1 MEVLER
7 LVGDIALP
15 KMVRVRQKFADD
27 HIADVAGAV
36 LQGLRKPEIA
46 GRVTPGMSIAIAV
59 GSRGLADLPILVAA
73 TVKGLK
79 EAGAEPFIVPA
90 MGSHGGATAEGQALL
105 LNGLGVT
112 EEAVGAPIRS
122 SMETV
127 SLGKLPNGLPVLM
140 DRHAMEADGIVVLN
154 RVKPHTSFSAP
165 IESGLAKMITI
176 GLGKQEGAASCHAMG
191 FGYMAD
197 NVVDMARIKLDK
209 CRILFGIATVE
220 NSYDR
225 ICRVE
230 VVPAESILDD
240 EPALLKEAKQRLP
253 RIMFNPLDVLV
264 VDRMGKEFS
273 GTGMDPNITG
283 RASTSLVQGSL
294 TTARMVVLDLT
305 AKGGGNATGIGLADV
320 TTRKLFNKIDLVATY
335 ANHIT
340 STVLSGAK
348 IPMIMETERLAIMAA
363 VRTCNALDMSK
374 LRMVRIPNTL
384 HIGEIQISESLLGEA
399 KANPA
404 VEILGEPEAMTFDAA
419 GELAEFAAAH

>member
-1 MEVLER
+1 MNVLER
-7 LVGDIALP
+7 LIGDVTLP
-15 KMVRVRQKFADD
+15 NMVRVRQKFADD
-27 HIADVAGAV
+27 HIADVAAAV
-36 LQGLRKPEIA
+36 LEGLAAPAITS
-46 GRVTPGMSIAIAV
+46 RVTPGMSIAIAV

-79 EAGAEPFIVPA
+79 AMGAEPFIVPA

-140 DRHAMEADGIVVLN
+140 DRHAFEADGIVVIN
-154 RVKPHTSFSAP
+154 RIKAHTSFSAP

-197 NVVDMARIKLDK
+197 NVVDMAKIKLDQCK
-209 CRILFGIATVE
+209 ILFGVATVE
-220 NSYDR
+220 NSYDK
-225 ICRVE
+225 ICTVA
-230 VVPAESILDD
+230 VVPAEDILTR
-240 EPALLKEAKQRLP
+240 EPELLKESKARMP

-264 VDRMGKEFS
+264 VDWMGKEFS

-283 RASTSLVQGSL
+283 RASTTLVQGTL
-294 TTARMVVLDLT
+294 TTTRMVVLDLT
-305 AKGGGNATGIGLADV
+305 KKGGGNATGIGLADV
-320 TTRKLFNKIDLVATY
+320 TTRKLFEKMDLVATY

-340 STVLSGAK
+340 STVLSGAR
-348 IPMIMETERLAIMAA
+348 IPMIMETDKLAIMAA
-363 VRTCNALDMSK
+363 IRTCNALDMGK
-374 LRMVRIPNTL
+374 LRVVRVPNTL
-384 HIGEIQISESLLGEA
+384 HIGEISISEALLDEA
-399 KANPA
+399 RANPDI
-404 VEILGEPEAMTFDAA
+404 EILSDPEPMQFDAS
-419 GELAEFAAAH
+419 GTIAEFALVH